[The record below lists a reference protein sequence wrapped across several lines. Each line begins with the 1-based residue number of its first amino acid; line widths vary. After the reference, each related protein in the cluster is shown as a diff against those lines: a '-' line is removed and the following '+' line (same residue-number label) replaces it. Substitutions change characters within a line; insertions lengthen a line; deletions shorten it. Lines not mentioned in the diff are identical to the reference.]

1 MSEKNIY
8 VYTVDSSLVKQI
20 RTVRRKNF
28 LLTVAV
34 IGGAVVSRNLFMG
47 IRKLMKEN
55 IELREEVSLLRKDKE

>member
-8 VYTVDSSLVKQI
+8 VYTMDSSLVKQI

-34 IGGAVVSRNLFMG
+34 IGGTVVTHNLFMG

-55 IELREEVSLLRKDKE
+55 IELREEVRMMKKDKE

>member
-8 VYTVDSSLVKQI
+8 VYTMDSSLVKQI

-34 IGGAVVSRNLFMG
+34 IGGTVVTHYLFMG

-55 IELREEVSLLRKDKE
+55 IELREEVCLLKKDKE